1 LDAPLEQRRAAVHY
15 HLMEVSMMSK
25 LSKPVALGRGK
36 KSGATKKTSALVDK
50 NTNPVVDT
58 KARAATRPALQ
69 AINKPKTNHGKGKFF

>member
-1 LDAPLEQRRAAVHY
+1 
-15 HLMEVSMMSK
+15 MMSK

-36 KSGATKKTSALVDK
+36 KSAATKKTGALVDK